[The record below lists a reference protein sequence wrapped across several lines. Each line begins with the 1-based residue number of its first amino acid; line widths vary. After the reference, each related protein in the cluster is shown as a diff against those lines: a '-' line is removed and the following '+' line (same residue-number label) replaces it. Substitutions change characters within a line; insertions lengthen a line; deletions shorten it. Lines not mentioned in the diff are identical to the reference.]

1 MTTTAPP
8 SSSSTDAP
16 MVIPAS
22 QQQATTAAA
31 TAVAVNDQTL
41 RLDSS
46 ELIAIIVSPIIGV
59 SLAIFAI
66 LIWRRKQVAK
76 NNRRSSRTEDQLIFP
91 DEKKRPPVRE
101 SWQSYGENT
110 RRWIRGQGRRNRG
123 PRQSMADNDNDEK
136 TETVVIGAV
145 LFPAEVSSPSEL
157 DASRR
162 ASRFAG
168 VPGDAGL
175 NALSMNPVIRPGR
188 GPPLRLDTTHWPLT

>member
-1 MTTTAPP
+1 
-8 SSSSTDAP
+8 

-31 TAVAVNDQTL
+31 TAVAVNDKAL

-46 ELIAIIVSPIIGV
+46 ELIAIIFAPIIGV

-66 LIWRRKQVAK
+66 LIWRRKQAAK
-76 NNRRSSRTEDQLIFP
+76 NDRRSVRTEEQLIFP
-91 DEKKRPPVRE
+91 DEKKHAPVRE
-101 SWQSYGENT
+101 SWQNYEENT

-123 PRQSMADNDNDEK
+123 PQRSIADKDDDEK

-145 LFPAEVSSPSEL
+145 LIPAEVSSPSEP
-157 DASRR
+157 DASGHAR
-162 ASRFAG
+162 RFAA
-168 VPGDAGL
+168 VPGNMGL